1 MTHSPAAKNLHIR
14 PLLLMHFFLSL
25 YTSNKKISINN
36 TRAQALSSLGFATTY
51 ASTGVSN
58 KPVYDHNP

>member
-1 MTHSPAAKNLHIR
+1 
-14 PLLLMHFFLSL
+14 MHFFLSL

-58 KPVYDHNP
+58 NPVYDHDP